1 MYKLL
6 KNPIT
11 GETNQVLLDLNDG
24 NQIVFGIDNP
34 DSSNYANFKADIL
47 ADKAELQDADGN
59 TMTSEQAKAYI
70 EELP

>member
-59 TMTSEQAKAYI
+59 TMTPEQAKAYI